1 MASLPDFPIF
11 DTDADPTS
19 LGIQWQK
26 WAERLE
32 NLFIALDIDNA
43 IRQKALLL
51 HYGGPKLTDIYH
63 TLKSPSDKEYKKR

>member
-43 IRQKALLL
+43 VRQKALLL
-51 HYGGPKLTDIYH
+51 HIVCRGV
-63 TLKSPSDKEYKKR
+63 